1 MDEVSRLGPAL
12 LSALHPIKK
21 KKIHFIFMPQNATL
35 NLFILVIK
43 RHNQTNQKHSIEIY

>member
-1 MDEVSRLGPAL
+1 MDAVSRLGTAL
-12 LSALHPIKK
+12 LSALHPIK

-43 RHNQTNQKHSIEIY
+43 CHNQTNQKHSIEIY